1 LGKIIAY
8 LPSKR
13 TRASFY
19 PCSLL
24 KIQVVIPAVNQWASA
39 LASQSFHRS
48 VFMAAYYIEAGYIN
62 KKAFKHLGI

>member
-1 LGKIIAY
+1 
-8 LPSKR
+8 
-13 TRASFY
+13 
-19 PCSLL
+19 
-24 KIQVVIPAVNQWASA
+24 VVIPAVNQWASA